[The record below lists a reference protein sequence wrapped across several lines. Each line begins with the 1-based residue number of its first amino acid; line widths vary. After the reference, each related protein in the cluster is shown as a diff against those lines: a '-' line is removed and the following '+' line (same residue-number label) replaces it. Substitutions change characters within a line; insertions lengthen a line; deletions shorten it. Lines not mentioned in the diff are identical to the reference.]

1 MRLAGGVSG
10 LLPGTLALYSG
21 EASPPTIVTIP
32 VLFPGNRFATRL
44 FLRENGNMILSFLM
58 PVNRRSPGSPGDIFS
73 LCRSGTEAWTFPL
86 KHHRKYIFHLLSGTF
101 LLFFA
106 LIFLSPQHSPLPHS
120 PEELAISLPQILSV
134 SSGPEIAPGTSDRI
148 ANPSAR
154 AESMLDCRH
163 LDLAGVTSW
172 ICNHPKLLHSLHS
185 GLSSS
190 ELPGIFRLFS
200 GPPSGYITRYSANH
214 KRATVLVL
222 PPPPKPDLHIRFMPE
237 PY

>member
-1 MRLAGGVSG
+1 MTFSPYVVPVRK
-10 LLPGTLALYSG
+10 PG
-21 EASPPTIVTIP
+21 P
-32 VLFPGNRFATRL
+32 FPGSTIRNIFFIFFRKT
-44 FLRENGNMILSFLM
+44 SF
-58 PVNRRSPGSPGDIFS
+58 F
-73 LCRSGTEAWTFPL
+73 
-86 KHHRKYIFHLLSGTF
+86 
-101 LLFFA
+101 FFA
-106 LIFLSPQHSPLPHS
+106 RILLSPQHSPLPHS
-120 PEELAISLPQILSV
+120 PEGVAISLPQLLSV

>member
-1 MRLAGGVSG
+1 
-10 LLPGTLALYSG
+10 
-21 EASPPTIVTIP
+21 
-32 VLFPGNRFATRL
+32 
-44 FLRENGNMILSFLM
+44 MILSFLM
-58 PVNRRSPGSPGDIFS
+58 PVNRRSPGSSGDIFS

-120 PEELAISLPQILSV
+120 PEGLAISLPQILSV